1 MDSTTPSDFGLWSL
15 PEWSEGH
22 QMLVQFLFY
31 SDNGYLKS
39 WESKGCP
46 KKISGYNFQSR
57 GQKSKVQIWTLGPRT
72 PKGGLQNQKTSQTK
86 NVPWQKMSQIVF
98 QYHFLWSKY
107 FFKFFD
113 TNYFGTPFRKIN
125 FFQPK
130 ILYFSILLGLL
141 PHLTLKKP
149 FRSILKGVVE
159 STTPRQK

>member
-46 KKISGYNFQSR
+46 KKILEYNFQSK
-57 GQKSKVQIWTLGPRT
+57 GETSKVQIWTLGPRT
-72 PKGGLQNQKTSQTK
+72 PKGGCKIKKTCQI
-86 NVPWQKMSQIVF
+86 KMSQGKKMSLIVF
-98 QYHFLWSKY
+98 QHHFLWSKY

-113 TNYFGTPFRKIN
+113 TNYFGTPFRKTH
-125 FFQPK
+125 FFKPK
-130 ILYFSILLGLL
+130 ILYFGTLLWLL

-149 FRSILKGVVE
+149 FRSI
-159 STTPRQK
+159 